1 MSLFGSSKA
10 EVMYGWG
17 GKRMR
22 KLLYPYIQKHM
33 RGELLP
39 YEERALQAS
48 KERAAKSAAVL
59 REEALRALGRYPGV
73 SGPERSDVLRRI
85 TEQEVKT
92 NAEIETALRQGN
104 YERAAMLA
112 MQYSKPVGIKQT
124 QTSGFGPALAQL
136 AGAAIGGAVGG
147 PAGAAG
153 VAGIGG
159 AAGGVMSGKGGG
171 SSISSLD
178 EWRRAMGINPE
189 SLHAI

>member
-1 MSLFGSSKA
+1 MPLFGSSKA

-104 YERAAMLA
+104 YEKAAALA

-124 QTSGFGPALAQL
+124 QSSGILPALASL
-136 AGAAIGGAVGG
+136 AGTVVGSMGDKGGTTTGG
-147 PAGAAG
+147 IIPGN
-153 VAGIGG
+153 VAG
-159 AAGGVMSGKGGG
+159 
-171 SSISSLD
+171 SSTNPLD